1 MSTESISAL
10 KVALAGMIGM
20 AAVMGIGR
28 FVFTPILPGMMDG
41 LSLSAADGGLIASA
55 NYLGYLVGALVASGG
70 WGAGRERLVILT
82 GMFASA
88 ALAAAMAMTADMAAF
103 LAIRFAAGVASALVM
118 VFLSSI
124 VFDRLARVGREE
136 LTALHFGG
144 VGFGIALSSLLI
156 AALLHAGSDWRQGWI
171 WSGVASLAAALALVA
186 LVGKPAATGSKIVAE
201 PRLHLDLKLMRVVLS
216 YGLFGFGYVVTA
228 TFLVAIVR
236 LGEGG
241 RLFEAWVWLATG
253 LAGIPSVWLWNT
265 VAARIGLFG
274 AYATGCAV
282 ELVGVVVSV
291 TVGGSAGPLIG
302 GVLLGATFIGVTAL
316 GLQASRRLA
325 PHAPRRIIAL
335 MTAAFGLGQIIGP
348 VMAGYLA
355 DWTGSFV
362 LPSLLAA
369 AALGVC
375 AMLVANISVPGR
387 G

>member
-88 ALAAAMAMTADMAAF
+88 ALAAAMAMTTDMAAF

-124 VFDRLARVGREE
+124 VFDRLARAGREE

-186 LVGKPAATGSKIVAE
+186 LVGKPAARGSKIVAE
-201 PRLHLDLKLMRVVLS
+201 PRLHLDLKLMRVILS

>member
-1 MSTESISAL
+1 MSTESVSAL
-10 KVALAGMIGM
+10 KIALAGMIGM

-41 LSLSAADGGLIASA
+41 LSLSAADGGLIAGA
-55 NYLGYLVGALVASGG
+55 NYLGYLAGALVASGG
-70 WGAGRERLVILT
+70 WGAGRERLVILS

-88 ALAAAMAMTADMAAF
+88 ALAAAMAMTVDMSAF

-118 VFLSSI
+118 IFLSSI
-124 VFDRLARVGREE
+124 VFDRLGRAGREG

-144 VGFGIALSSLLI
+144 VGLGIALSSLLI
-156 AALLHAGSDWRQGWI
+156 AALLHAGADWRQGWI
-171 WSGVASLAAALALVA
+171 WAGIASLAAALALVGMVRNPGPSGNRIA
-186 LVGKPAATGSKIVAE
+186 AE
-201 PRLHLDLKLMRVVLS
+201 PPLRLDLKLARLVLS

-265 VAARIGLFG
+265 VATRIGLFG
-274 AYATGCAV
+274 AYAAGCAV

-291 TVGGSAGPLIG
+291 MLGGYAGPLIG

-316 GLQASRRLA
+316 GLQAARRLA

-335 MTAAFGLGQIIGP
+335 MTAAFGLGQIVGP

-362 LPSLLAA
+362 LPSLVAA
-369 AALGVC
+369 AALGLC
-375 AMLVANISVPGR
+375 AILVANIAVPGR